1 MNMNKAFG
9 KEWIQANMQNEGKTH
24 IHIFGLQRSVLFH
37 VEEKCIY
44 VHSDLYNPKLDFYF
58 DFPLTYIFQDERIV
72 PRIWT
77 P

>member
-1 MNMNKAFG
+1 
-9 KEWIQANMQNEGKTH
+9 MQNEGKTR

-37 VEEKCIY
+37 LEGTCVY
-44 VHSDLYNPKLDFYF
+44 VLSDLHNPKPDFYL
-58 DFPLTYIFQDERIV
+58 DFPLTYIFQDDRIA